1 MRRGICAL
9 AATALLPL
17 AAFAQEF
24 VVQGSCR
31 DGRPHGAYEL
41 RSGTG
46 TLRVVGAFA
55 QGRRTGSFLFWS
67 SDGARVAHL
76 PFEDDRLTGTLAL
89 WYPPTPRQAEG
100 RHRVEATYA
109 AGRLSGLKRSWYPS
123 GRPRAE
129 YSYRSGELVEATAFT
144 ETGDKVPAAQVGAD
158 GRARRGGRR
167 RAGGVARSDG
177 PVASPAVR
185 CRCRSQGEGARAG
198 CLTL

>member
-1 MRRGICAL
+1 MRRGFCAL

-17 AAFAQEF
+17 AAFAQDF
-24 VVQGSCR
+24 VVQGNCR

-41 RSGTG
+41 RSATG

-89 WYPPTPRQAEG
+89 WYPPTPRQADG

-144 ETGDKVPAAQVGAD
+144 ETGDKVPAAQSAQMAARDAAADDALVGSLEAMVRSHPPPCDAGAD
-158 GRARRGGRR
+158 RKEKVPAR
-167 RAGGVARSDG
+167 
-177 PVASPAVR
+177 
-185 CRCRSQGEGARAG
+185 GA
-198 CLTL
+198 